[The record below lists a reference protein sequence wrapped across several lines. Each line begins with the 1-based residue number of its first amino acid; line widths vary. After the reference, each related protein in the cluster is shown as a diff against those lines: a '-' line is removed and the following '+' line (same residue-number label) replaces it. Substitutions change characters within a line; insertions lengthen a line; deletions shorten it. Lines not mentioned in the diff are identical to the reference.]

1 MHSKLL
7 RTCALLGVLSLLLMA
22 AVAPSADWPQWRG
35 PQRDG
40 SIPALAEP
48 KSWPEKLR
56 PGWKIQVGEGHS
68 SPILAAG
75 RIFVFTRQRDREV
88 ASAIDPPGGTVLWQ
102 QSYPAPYNVNPAAAR
117 HGAGPK
123 STPAFDTGRLYTF
136 GISGILTC
144 RDAGTGAIRWQ
155 KEFSKRFPET
165 SPLFGTA
172 MSPLVAGGLV
182 IIHSGGHDHGALTAF
197 DAESGSLK
205 WQWDG
210 DGPGYA
216 SPVVANFGGTRQ
228 VVTETQSN
236 IVGVSLTD
244 GRLLWRIP
252 FTTEYVQN
260 IPTPLVLGDRIIVSG
275 LSKGVMAVKP
285 ELKDGRWSV
294 ETIWRNPSFSMYM
307 SSPVREGDLLFG
319 FSHTKKGQ
327 FFCLNS
333 VDGSTLWSSDPRQGD
348 NAALIVTG
356 GNLIALKDDAELI
369 VARAGGKGFEPLH
382 RYTVAD
388 SPTWAHPLLLP
399 DGVVI
404 KDATML
410 ALWKAE

>member
-1 MHSKLL
+1 MHTKLL
-7 RTCALLGVLSLLLMA
+7 RTCALLGVLSFLLTA
-22 AVAPSADWPQWRG
+22 AVAPSFDWPQWRG
-35 PQRDG
+35 PHRDG
-40 SIPALAEP
+40 SISASAEP
-48 KSWPEKLR
+48 KSWPEKLKPR
-56 PGWKIQVGEGHS
+56 WKIQVGEGHS
-68 SPILAAG
+68 SPILADG
-75 RIFVFTRQRDREV
+75 RIFVFTRQRDWETV
-88 ASAIDPPGGTVLWQ
+88 SAIDPRTGKVLWQ
-102 QSYPAPYNVNPAAAR
+102 QSYPAPYSINFAAVR

-136 GISGILTC
+136 GISGILTSWN
-144 RDAGTGAIRWQ
+144 AGTGTIRWQ

-172 MSPLVAGGLV
+172 MSPLVDSGLV
-182 IIHSGGHDHGALTAF
+182 IIHSGGNNHGALTAF
-197 DAESGSLK
+197 DAESGAVK

-228 VVTETQSN
+228 VITETQSN
-236 IVGVSLTD
+236 VIGVSELD

-252 FTTEYVQN
+252 FTTQYVQN
-260 IPTPLVLGDRIIVSG
+260 IPTPLIAGDRVIVSG

-285 ELKDGRWSV
+285 KLKDGKWSV
-294 ETIWRNPSFSMYM
+294 ETIWRNQSFSIYM
-307 SSPVREGDLLFG
+307 SSPVREGHLLFG

-327 FFCLNS
+327 FFCLNAA
-333 VDGSTLWSSDPRQGD
+333 DGHTIWSSDPRQGD
-348 NAALIVTG
+348 NAALVVTG
-356 GNLIALKDDAELI
+356 GNLIALKDDGELI
-369 VARAGGKGFEPLH
+369 VAHAGGKGFEPMR

-404 KDATML
+404 KDATTL
-410 ALWKAE
+410 ALLKTE